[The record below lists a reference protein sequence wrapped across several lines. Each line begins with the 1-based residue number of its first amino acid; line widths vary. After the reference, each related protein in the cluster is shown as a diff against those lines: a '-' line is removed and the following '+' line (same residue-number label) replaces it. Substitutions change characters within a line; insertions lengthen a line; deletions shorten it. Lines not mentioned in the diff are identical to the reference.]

1 MNREDTEVVEAE
13 TAEVTDD
20 DTSSVDSVD
29 SCLRSASVGAEPRSP
44 GPCAPSRGSSD
55 VMAEETVPSDT
66 PTPFTFVD
74 VFGEEYETTLNPAV
88 EKNPYDPAA
97 YTTGDGRIR
106 YEDDTYISD
115 FGIDVSHHQGRI
127 DWERAAADGV
137 TFAFLRIGYRGYG
150 QEGNLRPDTEFERN
164 IAGAQAAGID
174 VGVYLFSQAINEEEA
189 AEEARFVIERL
200 QGHSLQLPVIYDP
213 EHILDAP
220 ARTDDV
226 PGEQVT
232 KNTIVFCRM
241 IEEAGYEAGIYS
253 NMLFEAFEFDLAQL
267 SDYPLW
273 YADYEPLPQTPYH
286 FVYWQYSNEGRV
298 SGVDGVV
305 DLNIRMRKK

>member
-1 MNREDTEVVEAE
+1 MNREDTEAVEAE
-13 TAEVTDD
+13 TEEVTEAAEM
-20 DTSSVDSVD
+20 TTP
-29 SCLRSASVGAEPRSP
+29 ASELPLEGELSTE
-44 GPCAPSRGSSD
+44 ST
-55 VMAEETVPSDT
+55 EEVEAATGVS
-66 PTPFTFVD
+66 PFTFVD
-74 VFGEEYETTLNPAV
+74 VFGEEYETTINPAV
-88 EKNPYDPAA
+88 EKNSYDPTA

-164 IAGAQAAGID
+164 ITGAQAAGID

-189 AEEARFVIERL
+189 AEEAQFVIERL